1 MALKLSLKPG
11 EKLVVNGAVIANG
24 DRRATLVIKNKVSIL
39 REKDILQ
46 AEDVDTPAKR
56 IYFAIQMMYIDER
69 SRKQFYEEFM
79 IRMTEFLSAVQS
91 AEGKDL
97 CLVIS
102 QDVMSG
108 VYYKAMMTCRK
119 LIAFEKERL
128 EYAAGLSANPE
139 GN

>member
-11 EKLVVNGAVIANG
+11 EKLVINGAVIANG
-24 DRRATLVIKNKVSIL
+24 DRRASLVIKNKVSIL

-69 SRKQFYEEFM
+69 SRKQFYEDFM

-91 AEGKDL
+91 SEGKDI

-102 QDVMSG
+102 QDVMTG
-108 VYYKAMMTCRK
+108 AYYKAMMTSRK

-128 EYAAGLSANPE
+128 EYAAGLSADPE